1 MSIVDAKPVILEIPT
16 LKLEAEVCY
25 VKATELTCIII
36 VPPSTV
42 TDVLAATARVG
53 EEGVDE
59 KDIYCAIGVV
69 SFEDDV

>member
-36 VPPSTV
+36 VPPS
-42 TDVLAATARVG
+42 VLAATARVG
-53 EEGVDE
+53 EEGDDE